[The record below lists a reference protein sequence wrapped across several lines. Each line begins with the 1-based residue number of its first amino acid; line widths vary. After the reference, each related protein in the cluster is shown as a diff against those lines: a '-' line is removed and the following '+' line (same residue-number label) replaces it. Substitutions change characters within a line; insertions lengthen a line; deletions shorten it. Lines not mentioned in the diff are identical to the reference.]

1 MRYDRSGPLMGYTDL
16 HYAVTAGVA
25 TITISRP
32 DRRNA
37 LRIETYAELAAALE
51 EAGADGQVGVVV
63 ITGAGDRAFSAGG
76 DLEMARETLTTI
88 RAARTHSFQ
97 RMLRV
102 SALMTAIGA
111 PVLCAVNGAS
121 VGGGAE
127 LVCFADL
134 VIAADTATFCYN
146 GTKVGGC
153 SWWGAP
159 QLLPLMVGLR
169 RAKEIL
175 YLSATL
181 TAAQALEYGLVN
193 RVVPVGQLRGATAE
207 LADQLLG
214 LSAKGMRQTK
224 AALRPVRELMLL
236 SMSSAAEQNASA
248 VAGPDIQQAFQ
259 AFLDKGT
266 IDWRST
272 RPGLRRRE
280 PE

>member
-1 MRYDRSGPLMGYTDL
+1 MGYTDL

-51 EAGADGQVGVVV
+51 EAGADDQVGVVV

-88 RAARTHSFQ
+88 PAARTHSFQ

-111 PVLCAVNGAS
+111 PVLCAVNGAC

-127 LVCFADL
+127 LFCFADL

-169 RAKEIL
+169 RAEEIL

-193 RVVPVGQLRGATAE
+193 RVVPAGQLRGATAE

-214 LSAKGMRQTK
+214 LSAEGMRQTK

-248 VAGPDIQQAFQ
+248 VAGPDIHQAFQ
-259 AFLDKGT
+259 AFLNKGT

>member
-1 MRYDRSGPLMGYTDL
+1 MGYTDL

-102 SALMTAIGA
+102 SALVTAIGA
-111 PVLCAVNGAS
+111 PVLCAVNGAC

-146 GTKVGGC
+146 GTKVGSC
-153 SWWGAP
+153 S
-159 QLLPLMVGLR
+159 
-169 RAKEIL
+169 
-175 YLSATL
+175 
-181 TAAQALEYGLVN
+181 
-193 RVVPVGQLRGATAE
+193 
-207 LADQLLG
+207 
-214 LSAKGMRQTK
+214 
-224 AALRPVRELMLL
+224 
-236 SMSSAAEQNASA
+236 
-248 VAGPDIQQAFQ
+248 
-259 AFLDKGT
+259 
-266 IDWRST
+266 
-272 RPGLRRRE
+272 
-280 PE
+280 